1 MKLMVTAEDF
11 GLTKGINYG
20 VYDACAE
27 GIVTCVSLLMNT
39 KLTTHAL
46 ELIKPLDIGIGL
58 SLNVTH
64 GKPTSDSKTL
74 MEYGFLKPDHELTDE
89 VLEAIESE
97 YESQILKAIEMEIE
111 IRFLTSYN
119 NYHLKHEAVYKK
131 LQNLG
136 KKYSLPIRGEYEYS
150 DIFHGK
156 RASADT
162 LFLLFQQK
170 FEWLELVV
178 TPGFLCG
185 ELIELSDYR
194 EMRVVEHS
202 ILVNPYVKQ
211 MIQSGDIELIDRVY

>member
-1 MKLMVTAEDF
+1 MVTAEDF

-20 VYDACAE
+20 VYDACKE

-39 KLTTHAL
+39 KLTSHAF
-46 ELIKPLDIGIGL
+46 ELVRPLDIGIGL

-64 GKPTSDSKTL
+64 GKPTSESKVL
-74 MEYGFLKPDHELTDE
+74 LEYGFLRPNHELTNE

-97 YESQILKAIEMEIE
+97 YESQIQKAIDMDIE
-111 IRFLTSYN
+111 IRFFTSYN

-136 KKYSLPIRGEYEYS
+136 KKYSLPVRGEYEYS
-150 DIFHGK
+150 DVFHGK

-202 ILVNPYVKQ
+202 ILVNPYMRQ
-211 MIQSGDIELIDRVY
+211 MIKSGNIELVDRVY